1 MNIKEQFIAFLEANG
16 NEFEVIGENVLFN
29 YKGRNLIAK
38 GPGTLKSQ
46 FELDMPFMTRNK
58 GKLINSDNG
67 LIKQHLAGDN
77 EIFVIN
83 LTEIVRTNQDY
94 SFSDKNTVNALESL
108 IAKEIDIDY
117 ETVLKKTGEFI
128 GTITDVGK
136 ELAKTAFSSNADLL
150 RSIADS
156 IDPDEKEKL

>member
-1 MNIKEQFIAFLEANG
+1 MSRLIYVLLFLCLVSCE
-16 NEFEVIGENVLFN
+16 
-29 YKGRNLIAK
+29 
-38 GPGTLKSQ
+38 
-46 FELDMPFMTRNK
+46 
-58 GKLINSDNG
+58 
-67 LIKQHLAGDN
+67 
-77 EIFVIN
+77 
-83 LTEIVRTNQDY
+83 
-94 SFSDKNTVNALESL
+94 
-108 IAKEIDIDY
+108 KEIDIDY